1 MNFDI
6 ALADNNKT
14 LPLIN
19 RNDSLLTGLSIAFMA
34 WYFPGRGTGYFCY
47 LGASIKYVRTEGEG
61 EGPRKRT

>member
-19 RNDSLLTGLSIAFMA
+19 RNDSLLTGLVIISLMCKREVPKIL
-34 WYFPGRGTGYFCY
+34 GRMSVEREY
-47 LGASIKYVRTEGEG
+47 L
-61 EGPRKRT
+61 